1 LNNGCKQT
9 HEALAS
15 YSLSDTGKS
24 PMSNSYVL
32 VINSGSSSLKFAVID
47 SSSGEALVTGLGE
60 CFGLPEAV
68 LGWKYQGEKTEE
80 TITAPDNHHQHAIN
94 RIVGL
99 MESLGFTKDLVAVG
113 HRIVHGGEKFTS
125 TVRIDDEVLTEIENL
140 SDLAPLHNP
149 AGAKGIRAAI
159 QAFPSLPQFAV
170 FDTAFHQTMPQK
182 AFTGAISHELYEK
195 YGIRRYGFHGTSHY
209 FVSREA
215 AKMLDKSID
224 ESNFITVHLGNGAS
238 VCAIRNGKSVDTSMG
253 FTPLAGLMMGT
264 RSGDLDPGIIEFLLK
279 KGWTQEEVFN
289 TLNKKSGFL
298 GVSGLTSDARGILEA
313 MAKGH
318 EGAKLAFEVFTYRV
332 AKYIGSYLIP
342 LDSLDAIIFTGG
354 IGENSLDIRREI
366 LSNLK
371 LLGFV
376 EDAKGNEAARFG
388 NAGIIGKSELLNA
401 VAMVV
406 PTNEELVIVSQSME
420 LLRQQ

>member
-1 LNNGCKQT
+1 
-9 HEALAS
+9 
-15 YSLSDTGKS
+15 
-24 PMSNSYVL
+24 MSNSFVL

-47 SSSGEALVTGLGE
+47 SVTGEAVITGLGE
-60 CFGLPEAV
+60 CFGLSEAV
-68 LGWKYQGEKTEE
+68 IGWKYKGEKTEE
-80 TITAPDNHHQHAIN
+80 AITAPDNHHQHAIN

-99 MESLGFTKDLVAVG
+99 MELLGFTQDLVAVG

-125 TVRIDDEVLTEIENL
+125 TVRIDDEVLAEIETL

-149 AGAKGIRAAI
+149 AGAKGIRASM

-182 AFTGAISHELYEK
+182 AFTGAISNELYKE

-215 AKMLDKSID
+215 AKMLGKPVEQS
-224 ESNFITVHLGNGAS
+224 SFISVHLGNGAS
-238 VCAIRNGKSVDTSMG
+238 VCAISNGQSVDTSMG

-264 RSGDLDPGIIEFLLK
+264 RSGDLDPGIIEFLMK
-279 KGWTQEEVFN
+279 KGWSQEKVFE

-313 MAKGH
+313 MENGH

-342 LDSLDAIIFTGG
+342 LESLDAIIFTGG
-354 IGENSLDIRREI
+354 IGENSLPIRREI
-366 LSNLK
+366 LNNLK
-371 LLGFV
+371 LLGFI
-376 EDAKGNEAARFG
+376 EDEKGNEEARFG
-388 NAGIIGKSELLNA
+388 SAGIIAKSDILDA
-401 VAMVV
+401 VAMVI
-406 PTNEELVIVSQSME
+406 PTNEEFVIAQQSVE
-420 LLRQQ
+420 LL